1 MDKLLLHCLNGC
13 GFLSSL
19 LQLCVLQL
27 VVFAFT
33 ENRTAII
40 QLRGYFNEFV
50 SVTCYTKATHQ
61 GDTEK
66 RLQGSGKWKVSWWL
80 FCYH

>member
-1 MDKLLLHCLNGC
+1 MDKLLLDCLDGC

-33 ENRTAII
+33 ENRTTII
-40 QLRGYFNEFV
+40 QLRGYFNEFAG
-50 SVTCYTKATHQ
+50 VTCNAKATNQ
-61 GDTEK
+61 GDTAEG
-66 RLQGSGKWKVSWWL
+66 LQGSGKWKVSRWFF
-80 FCYH
+80 FCH